1 MLELGMKG
9 TEGAA
14 APAPGEA
21 RDVLPRA
28 LREAGA
34 DVDVI
39 AAYENVPSEENRD
52 KVMEALE
59 AGTLDCVTFGS
70 SSTVRNFLASIPLDE
85 LKKHPGVHF
94 AAIGPVTAETMRSL
108 GLEPDIQSESFT
120 IPAMVDAVC
129 AGLCAQGAA
138 HDPQA
143 RHSLA
148 SGSGTNAQAM
158 IDAAEAGRLDADIR
172 IIIANRPGAPVL
184 DRAERHGIAHLCL
197 DHKTFPRPRNL
208 RQTHGGGTYCRRRGH
223 RGSCGLHAPRPR
235 PCFSDAFPG
244 RVLNIHPAVLPAF
257 PGTHGARDAWQYG
270 AKFSGCTVH
279 IVDPVMDGGAHHRS
293 GHASPCV
300 RTKTTKR
307 CSIAFTCSSTA
318 STCRLCSGWPKT
330 VCASTAAAC
339 SLSRRAVR
347 RLRSPELALIWPAA
361 GRRFSNAFLPEPPA
375 HIARRCRAHT
385 ADLQPREIA

>member
-1 MLELGMKG
+1 MTLKLG
-9 TEGAA
+9 
-14 APAPGEA
+14 
-21 RDVLPRA
+21 
-28 LREAGA
+28 
-34 DVDVI
+34 I
-39 AAYENVPSEENRD
+39 
-52 KVMEALE
+52 
-59 AGTLDCVTFGS
+59 
-70 SSTVRNFLASIPLDE
+70 
-85 LKKHPGVHF
+85 
-94 AAIGPVTAETMRSL
+94 
-108 GLEPDIQSESFT
+108 
-120 IPAMVDAVC
+120 
-129 AGLCAQGAA
+129 
-138 HDPQA
+138 
-143 RHSLA
+143 LA

-197 DHKTFPRPRNL
+197 DHKTFPDRE
-208 RQTHGGGTYCRRRGH
+208 TFDRRMVEELTAAGVDTVALAGYMR
-223 RGSCGLHAPRPR
+223 LVTPV
-235 PCFSDAFPG
+235 FLDAFPG

-279 IVDPVMDGGAHHRS
+279 ISWIPSWTAGPSSFRPRF
-293 GHASPCV
+293 PCV

-347 RLRSPELALIWPAA
+347 RLRSRNSP
-361 GRRFSNAFLPEPPA
+361 
-375 HIARRCRAHT
+375 
-385 ADLQPREIA
+385 